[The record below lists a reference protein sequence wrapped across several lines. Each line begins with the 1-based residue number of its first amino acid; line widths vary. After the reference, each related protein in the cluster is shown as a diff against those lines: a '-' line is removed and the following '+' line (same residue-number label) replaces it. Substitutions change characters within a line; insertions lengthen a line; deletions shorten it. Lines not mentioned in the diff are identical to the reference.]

1 MTEQKKTIDIGSI
14 FTSPLFRRFLTPI
27 ILTMLGFALAV
38 YFFAVPV
45 IKNIVYSLEE
55 KSVRTNLNNIHEL
68 LVSNYSSTEAYKKS
82 VITAYR
88 RELKNII
95 LFTETYLKN
104 RYDQAQNGV
113 VPEDQAQW
121 SALEELRNFRYGN
134 NDYLWVADYNGF
146 YLSHPDP
153 KMHMEDISEVRDVFG
168 NYILTPLIQLAVE
181 NGEGYHSFWSQRL
194 DNDLPAEKLSY
205 ARVFPE
211 WEWVIGSEIFIDELE
226 TEILVRKEK
235 MIDELRQIIKGITIA
250 RTGYLYIFDSWNNVI
265 IHPDLQLENSD
276 MSEYINPLTKNKI
289 ADDLI
294 AASKTKDHKLEFHN
308 QASLGDTEESQDMI
322 NWVQHVEGFDWYI
335 VASVKTSELSASS
348 DALRNKI
355 LILASIVVVLSIL
368 MVSVMMGR
376 LLLPIRKLSVLAGQ
390 VEEGDLSAQ
399 SDIIGND
406 EISFLAKSFNSMVS
420 RLRANIEELDQKVMA
435 RTEELHL
442 TNKDLTSTVGKL
454 EQHNWEVT
462 QLNRLAEKL
471 QACNSL
477 DETFLVVSDSLAGI
491 FHQASGAL
499 YMADEAGQEFD
510 SVIAWGGCQV
520 SPQNFKKGDCK
531 SFQEY
536 RIIMSE
542 NLNDET
548 LCAHIS
554 PLEQYH
560 LSLCLPLFGQN
571 EVLGLIYLV
580 FDTVDHCIVGKER
593 DDMLQ
598 NWQRLAISVTDHL
611 SMAMA
616 NLRLRERLQNLS
628 VRDGLTGLFNRRYME
643 ETLAREFQIAER
655 DNKPV
660 GVIILDVDF
669 FKKFNDTYGHEAG
682 DVVLVELGKKLTES
696 VRGSDVVCRYGGE
709 EFVVVLP
716 GPPSKRAIE
725 RAELIR
731 HGVEHDLRIKY
742 NEHVFNLTIS
752 LGVASYPADGSTP
765 EEVLKAA
772 DNALYRAK
780 DQGRNQAVAAS

>member
-1 MTEQKKTIDIGSI
+1 MTEVKKNIAMGSI
-14 FTSPLFRRFLTPI
+14 FTSPLFRRFLAPI
-27 ILTMLGFALAV
+27 ILTMLGFALSV

-45 IKNIVYSLEE
+45 IKDIVYSLEE
-55 KSVRTNLNNIHEL
+55 KSVRTNLKNIHEL

-104 RYDQAQNGV
+104 KYEQAQNGV
-113 VPEDQAQW
+113 ISEDQAQW
-121 SALEELRNFRYGN
+121 NALEELRNFRYGN

-153 KMHMEDISEVRDVFG
+153 KMHMEDMSEVRDVFG
-168 NYILTPLIQLAVE
+168 NYILTPLIQKAVE

-211 WEWVIGSEIFIDELE
+211 WEWVIGSEIYIDELE

-250 RTGYLYIFDSWNNVI
+250 RTGYMYIFDSWNNVI
-265 IHPDLQLENSD
+265 IHPDQKLENTD
-276 MSEYINPLTKNKI
+276 MSEQFNPVTNNKLV
-289 ADDLI
+289 DDLV
-294 AASKTKDHKLEFHN
+294 AASNTEDHKLEFN
-308 QASLGDTEESQDMI
+308 DQVSIGSDDQQSQEMI
-322 NWVQHVEGFDWYI
+322 NWVQHIEGFDWYI

-355 LILASIVVVLSIL
+355 LILAAVVVVLSIL
-368 MVSVMMGR
+368 LVSLMMGR
-376 LLLPIRKLSVLAGQ
+376 LLLPLRKLSIVAGQ

-399 SDIIGND
+399 TDVNGDD

-420 RLRANIEELDQKVMA
+420 RLRSNIEELDQKVLA
-435 RTEELHL
+435 RTEELNSS
-442 TNKDLTSTVGKL
+442 NKDLTSTVGKL

-477 DETFLVVSDSLAGI
+477 DETFIIVSESLSGL
-491 FHQASGAL
+491 FYQASGAL
-499 YMADEAGQEFD
+499 YMSDSSGQVFE
-510 SVIAWGGCQV
+510 SVICWGGCEIT
-520 SPQNFKKGDCK
+520 PLKFTKDGCK

-542 NLNDET
+542 NLPNDT
-548 LCAHIS
+548 LCTHIV

-598 NWQRLAISVTDHL
+598 NWQRLATSVTDHL

-643 ETLAREFQIAER
+643 ETLAREFQVAER

-682 DVVLVELGKKLTES
+682 DVVLVELARKLTES

-731 HGVEHDLRIKY
+731 HSVEHDLRIKY
-742 NEHVFNLTIS
+742 NEHVFSLTIS
-752 LGVASYPADGSTP
+752 LGAAFYPANGTTS

-780 DQGRNQAVAAS
+780 DQGRNQAVAA